1 MKFLFVC
8 IGNSCRSQIAEA
20 VTKNLGYEAQSAGTN
35 PANCIHENAIISLNK
50 RGINTKGLY
59 PKHLDDITITDEI
72 IVSMGCG
79 VKCPNIRIDYD
90 FNLNDPKYE
99 DLDYFIELVSIIEN
113 KIIQLIKE
121 KQSST

>member
-35 PANCIHENAIISLNK
+35 PAKCIHENAIISLNK

-59 PKHLDDITITDEI
+59 PKHLDDINITDEI

-90 FNLNDPKYE
+90 FNLNDPKHE

-121 KQSST
+121 KQSI